1 MNAEVKTI
9 VRKMV
14 TKTSELAE
22 MVTQTDAGEAQVTG
36 MPVLGEKAE
45 GQVVVEGTRV
55 AGS

>member
-1 MNAEVKTI
+1 VNAEVKTI